1 MHRPPQNWSEAKGVS
16 IIHIVRSARPLPS
29 GDWIITFG
37 TAKWARLVSRYKDS
51 WLDQLH
57 PGFFIKD
64 GEFEVAVDLV
74 PLTFNLEE
82 YSHYKDLVQN
92 NPVVKDST
100 LIDWIGGARGL
111 EEAKAKKSGTALS
124 SSASSPSSAR
134 VHNDAPNAGRP
145 TPPHLAAAR
154 SKSLRSDALV
164 RWNAPTSHSA
174 AQTAKATTRHQA
186 TARECPS
193 RAKAFKLAQNWAFN
207 SGELFTTEHEWDT
220 VASRLLVDPS
230 SVASKYSRE
239 EASEEAE
246 RNKELVE
253 EHAEEVHAARYRNQ
267 GSVPSVSTY
276 LLQSSS
282 SPVKPPESP
291 PPPPSHAQT
300 IKSIQLNCARR
311 STTMH
316 SLINSAPEQDFDLVF
331 VQEPH
336 LIKHTGAPSSFPGWR
351 PFFPAFDNLEAVDPE
366 LSSRAITYA
375 FLSRFPGSTIET
387 IPSNHRDIVAIAVRP
402 INELPAI
409 IFINIY
415 NQKGSNTTKDHLSTI
430 IRQSERKYDSP
441 AIIVLG
447 DFNLHHELWNPQ
459 DCETVDPGADYLLET
474 LSTHGLELR
483 SEPGIPTYEHWS
495 GQTSSTTIDLVF
507 TNAIGR
513 DLITVQLQL

>member
-1 MHRPPQNWSEAKGVS
+1 SQRLPSTDVIFSALDKKKPPFKGATPADVLTKTRAAIAKAIKEDASPPQNWSEAKGVS

-124 SSASSPSSAR
+124 SSASS
-134 VHNDAPNAGRP
+134 
-145 TPPHLAAAR
+145 
-154 SKSLRSDALV
+154 V
-164 RWNAPTSHSA
+164 R
-174 AQTAKATTRHQA
+174 QTQM
-186 TARECPS
+186 
-193 RAKAFKLAQNWAFN
+193 
-207 SGELFTTEHEWDT
+207 
-220 VASRLLVDPS
+220 
-230 SVASKYSRE
+230 
-239 EASEEAE
+239 
-246 RNKELVE
+246 
-253 EHAEEVHAARYRNQ
+253 
-267 GSVPSVSTY
+267 
-276 LLQSSS
+276 SSS
-282 SPVKPPESP
+282 C
-291 PPPPSHAQT
+291 PPSLSTAASCRHA
-300 IKSIQLNCARR
+300 I
-311 STTMH
+311 
-316 SLINSAPEQDFDLVF
+316 
-331 VQEPH
+331 
-336 LIKHTGAPSSFPGWR
+336 
-351 PFFPAFDNLEAVDPE
+351 
-366 LSSRAITYA
+366 
-375 FLSRFPGSTIET
+375 
-387 IPSNHRDIVAIAVRP
+387 AIAVRP

-415 NQKGSNTTKDHLSTI
+415 NQKGSNTTTDHLSTI

-459 DCETVDPGADYLLET
+459 DYEAVDSGADYLLDT
-474 LSTHGLELR
+474 MSTHGLELR

-513 DLITVQLQL
+513 DLMFECSTDS